1 MCQIS
6 LKLLRPLAILAIAIF
21 PLSEAQI
28 WSFEAVDI
36 ADRGECFVGTAYLAN
51 AMDCSN
57 EGELIPD
64 PLAGNNLPAAAEPG
78 ILPGITKLAISLCDS
93 TANGRFN
100 LAQLF
105 PKTPAAPFPTA
116 LPAVGTQ
123 LPTTADTRNRQCSGK
138 EKKVKQM

>member
-105 PKTPAAPFPTA
+105 PKSTGA
-116 LPAVGTQ
+116 LPTTLPGLGQ
-123 LPTTADTRNRQCSGK
+123 LATTADTRNRQCSGK
-138 EKKVKQM
+138 EKKVKQI